1 MPNRMLYTDLLT
13 SKKINQLNCEQ
24 FELYIRLMLVV
35 DDFGRYSGS
44 TTRISRA
51 CWPDRENMTSK
62 KVIPLLLTLQKVG
75 LLEIYTVNNE
85 KYIEISNWT
94 QRTRQIESKYPPKNV
109 TVKSPSNDS
118 QMTDICQ
125 SSAHVDVDV
134 DVDVDDRRNN
144 STEQTSCSAPVVML
158 PLNDKS
164 FFGIRQEQ
172 IDKWSLLYPSVD
184 VLSELRKMIGWLEGN
199 PKNKKTKSGIGRFVN
214 GWLARQQDKPHIDR
228 SARYPEKP
236 KQNFEGVTYTD
247 EQLKGM
253 DTDPA
258 EYLKKLKGDQ
268 Q

>member
-1 MPNRMLYTDLLT
+1 MPNRMLYTGLLT

-24 FELYIRLMLVV
+24 FELYIRLLLVV
-35 DDFGRYSGS
+35 DDFGRYLGS

-109 TVKSPSNDS
+109 TVKSPTNDS
-118 QMTDICQ
+118 QMTDMCQ

-134 DVDVDDRRNN
+134 DVDVDDRRN
-144 STEQTSCSAPVVML
+144 STEQTSCSAPVVKL

-164 FFGIRQEQ
+164 FFEIRQEQ
-172 IDKWSLLYPSVD
+172 VNKWSLLYPSVD
-184 VLSELRKMIGWLEGN
+184 VISELRKMIGWLEGN
-199 PKNKKTKSGIGRFVN
+199 PKNKKTKSGIGKFVN
-214 GWLARQQDKPHIDR
+214 GWLARQQDKPKIQGQY
-228 SARYPEKP
+228 SEKP
-236 KQNFEGVTYTD
+236 KQNFEGVRYD
-247 EQLKGM
+247 EEFLK
-253 DTDPA
+253 TLEVDPDDL
-258 EYLKKLKGDQ
+258 LKKLQAEEVKR
-268 Q
+268 

>member
-1 MPNRMLYTDLLT
+1 MPNRMLYTGLLT

-24 FELYIRLMLVV
+24 FELYIRLLLVV
-35 DDFGRYSGS
+35 DDFGRYLGS

-109 TVKSPSNDS
+109 TVNCPSNDG
-118 QMTDICQ
+118 QVTDKGQ

-134 DVDVDDRRNN
+134 DVDVDDRRN
-144 STEQTSCSAPVVML
+144 STEQTSCSALVVML

-164 FFGIRQEQ
+164 FFEIRQDQ
-172 IDKWSLLYPSVD
+172 VDKWSLLYPSVD
-184 VLSELRKMIGWLEGN
+184 VVAELRKMIGWLEAN
-199 PKNKKTKSGIGRFVN
+199 PKNQKTKAGIGRFVN
-214 GWLARQQDKPHIDR
+214 GWLARQQDRPKTQN
-228 SARYPEKP
+228 RYEDKP
-236 KQNFEGVTYTD
+236 KQNFKSVEYD
-247 EQLKGM
+247 DAFLK
-253 DTDPA
+253 TLEVDPE
-258 EYLKKLKGDQ
+258 EYLKKLQEEEKGR
-268 Q
+268 